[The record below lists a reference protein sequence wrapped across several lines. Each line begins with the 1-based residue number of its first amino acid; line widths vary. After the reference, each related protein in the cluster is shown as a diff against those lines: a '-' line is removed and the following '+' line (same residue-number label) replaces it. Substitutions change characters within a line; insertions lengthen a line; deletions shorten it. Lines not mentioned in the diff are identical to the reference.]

1 MKKPKLPEPA
11 VFGFLL
17 PNFLG
22 FCVFLLFPIVLSLW
36 MSLTNWSLKPAVRTE
51 FLALRNFVD
60 LLALRA
66 TGEASPALGWAY
78 GASALM
84 LFVGLAGTLWA
95 NVAGW
100 RGFKIGGAVLTLL
113 GAATLGQKLLGHAL
127 VRAGLDAAGP
137 LGLRPGGGQGIVIA
151 GGIFLVGGLFM
162 MRREE
167 GTWRAGVGTLPAVL
181 LAAAA
186 AALWA
191 LHGPVW
197 ESYELRDARFWQF
210 LYNTLYLMMG
220 IPFSIAGS
228 LLLAMLLNNRLP
240 LGPWRIR
247 VIATAICLACGAVT
261 MGLVWALGYPNI
273 GLLGGVFWLMAA
285 MGVAFNIVS
294 FRTLFYLPTFTSG
307 VALMVL
313 WKAMYN
319 PQTGPINAGL
329 AAVLQSAGFGAEA
342 AGEMLPQWLAS
353 VTWAKPALI
362 FMGVWT
368 AIGGTNMLLYL
379 AGLSNIPLELLD
391 AAHVDGAGWWA
402 RFRHVIWPQLA
413 PTTFFISI
421 MSIIGG
427 LQGGFEQARVM
438 TLGGPAGSTTTLTY
452 YIYNK
457 FFENLDLGY
466 AAAVSWV
473 LFALIFITTA
483 INWRFG
489 RELEVV
495 E

>member
-22 FCVFLLFPIVLSLW
+22 FCLFLLFPIALSLV
-36 MSLTNWSLKPAVRTE
+36 MSGTNWSVKPAVETE
-51 FLALRNFVD
+51 FLGPRNFVD
-60 LLALRA
+60 LLGLRA
-66 TGEASPALGWAY
+66 VTPGKEALGFGY
-78 GASALM
+78 GAAAVA
-84 LFVGLAGTLWA
+84 LFVALAGTLWS
-95 NVAGW
+95 NVAAW
-100 RGFKIGGAVLTLL
+100 RGSRLGGVVL
-113 GAATLGQKLLGHAL
+113 GALGAGVL
-127 VRAGLDAAGP
+127 VVRFAG
-137 LGLRPGGGQGIVIA
+137 GGGQGTLIA
-151 GGIFLVGGLFM
+151 GGILLLAGVAV

-167 GTWRAGVGTLPAVL
+167 APWSPGLGTIPAVV

-186 AALWA
+186 ASLWL
-191 LHGPVW
+191 LHEPVW
-197 ESYELRDARFWQF
+197 QAYELRDARFWQF

-228 LLLAMLLNNRLP
+228 LCLALLLSDSLP
-240 LGPWRIR
+240 LGPWRTR
-247 VIATAICLACGAVT
+247 LVLTGLCLVCGAVT
-261 MGLVWALGYPNI
+261 MGLVWALDYPNVA
-273 GLLGGVFWLMAA
+273 LLGGVFWLMAA

-313 WKAMYN
+313 WKALYN

-329 AAVLQSAGFGAEA
+329 AAMLQGVGLSAEA
-342 AGEMLPQWLAS
+342 ARDVLPQWLAS
-353 VTWAKPALI
+353 VAWAKPSLI

-368 AIGGTNMLLYL
+368 GIGGTNMLLYL
-379 AGLSNIPLELLD
+379 AGLSNIPPELID
-391 AAHVDGAGWWA
+391 AAKVDGAGRWA
-402 RFRHVIWPQLA
+402 KFRHVIWPQLA

-438 TLGGPAGSTTTLTY
+438 TQGGPAGSTTTLSY

-457 FFENLDLGY
+457 FFGDLDLGY
-466 AAAVSWV
+466 AAAISWV
-473 LFALIFITTA
+473 LFAFIFIATA